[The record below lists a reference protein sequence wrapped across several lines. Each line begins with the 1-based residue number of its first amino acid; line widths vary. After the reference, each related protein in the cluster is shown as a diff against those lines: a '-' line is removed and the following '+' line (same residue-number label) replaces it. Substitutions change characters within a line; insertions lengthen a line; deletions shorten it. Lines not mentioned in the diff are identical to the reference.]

1 MCARVRSTV
10 PLTDDERASLAG
22 TLGTILGEAVPGRN
36 SMCISF
42 RALFSIACVASVMNT
57 ASSRPVHAD
66 VPKTEDVAACNREAQ
81 DAIRSDSP
89 SRSNTMPNASDHSR
103 ATSARQEE
111 LRSGS
116 TGQATRS
123 PDPQLA
129 GMDAEGAKDPEYQ
142 AAFRSCMRRSGF

>member
-1 MCARVRSTV
+1 MS
-10 PLTDDERASLAG
+10 
-22 TLGTILGEAVPGRN
+22 
-36 SMCISF
+36 ISF
-42 RALFSIACVASVMNT
+42 KVFFSIVCVASVVNA

-66 VPKTEDVAACNREAQ
+66 VPKTQDVAACNREAQ

-89 SRSNTMPNASDHSR
+89 SRSNTMPNASDRSR
-103 ATSARQEE
+103 ATTARQEE
-111 LRSGS
+111 SRSGG

-123 PDPQLA
+123 PDPQLE